1 MKDIL
6 NSYSV
11 KELKQMISKSN
22 IKNYSKDL
30 KKAEIIELMM
40 KDENK
45 DKFKDVK
52 MKNKSKA
59 KVPAKSPAKS
69 KVKVP
74 AKSKA
79 KVPAKVPV
87 KSPSGKFG
95 FRKK

>member
-52 MKNKSKA
+52 MK
-59 KVPAKSPAKS
+59 AKSPAKS
-69 KVKVP
+69 KAKVP